1 MALKNVKF
9 KYKLLL
15 LPALSCLVFAQVVA
29 VVQFYNGRNASNLG
43 RIQKGLYPA
52 VEASRNM
59 ENTLDEIQRTLQN
72 AVASQETAQISTA
85 DSIADVFH
93 GLISASKEN
102 PANSRS
108 DLARLDADFR
118 KYYSLARDISIRM
131 IGGVMDQQTVGQLN
145 EMRDQYNAIRRQLET
160 NTAVNRKA
168 ISEAFDVTLRN
179 HAKSRNILIL
189 LVLLAAALLILLSRV
204 ITNLITG
211 PIFELVDGVKTIAQ
225 GDLTKRVNIDAK
237 DETGELAGWFN
248 KFAENLHGI
257 ISQVK
262 SNTESVASAAG
273 IISLTS
279 NKMAASA
286 QDHNNHS
293 GEVASSVE
301 EMTSSIMQNSQ
312 NAGQTAKIAEEA
324 GSKARLG
331 TQAMQET
338 LKGMD
343 EIVLST
349 QKMGGI
355 IQSLSSRVLQV
366 DEITRVIDKIAD
378 QTNLLAL
385 NAAIEAARAGEEG
398 SGFAVVADEVRKLAE
413 RTTEATKR
421 IASTIEAIQTD
432 TVQASE
438 SMNTTKTVV
447 VVGKA
452 AAEKTEKVLA
462 EILDVVARATDMIQ
476 QIAAASEEQ
485 SSGAEEISCSV
496 EEMNAVSKQSAEG
509 AEELADVVQALSRQT
524 ENLKKSIV
532 QFKLNN

>member
-1 MALKNVKF
+1 MVLQNVKF

-15 LPALSCLVFAQVVA
+15 LPALSCVVFVLVLA
-29 VVQFYNGRNASNLG
+29 VVQYFNGRNASNLI
-43 RIQKGLYPA
+43 RIQQGLYPA
-52 VEASRNM
+52 VETSRNM
-59 ENTLDEIQRTLQN
+59 EATLAEIQRTLQN
-72 AVASQETAQISTA
+72 AVASQEIAQISTA

-93 GLISASKEN
+93 GQLSAAREN
-102 PANSRS
+102 PVNSRD
-108 DLARLDADFR
+108 DLSRLDSDFR
-118 KYYSLARDISIRM
+118 KYYSLAKDVSTRM
-131 IGGVMDQQTVGQLN
+131 IGGIMDQQTIGQLN
-145 EMRDQYNAIRRQLET
+145 DMRDQYNAIRKQLEI
-160 NTAVNRKA
+160 NTVVNRRS
-168 ISEAFDVTLRN
+168 ISAAFDITLRN

-189 LVLLAAALLILLSRV
+189 LVLLAAVLLILLSRV
-204 ITNLITG
+204 ITNLITK
-211 PIFELVDGVKTIAQ
+211 PIFELVEGVKAVAK

-248 KFAENLHGI
+248 QFVGNLHGI
-257 ISQVK
+257 VSQVK
-262 SNTESVASAAG
+262 NNTESVVSAAG
-273 IISLTS
+273 IISITS

-324 GSKARLG
+324 GNRARLG
-331 TQAMQET
+331 SQSMKDT

-343 EIVLST
+343 EIVVST
-349 QKMGGI
+349 QKMAEI

-447 VVGKA
+447 IGGKA
-452 AAEKTEKVLA
+452 SAEKTERVLS

-476 QIAAASEEQ
+476 QIAASSEEQ

-496 EEMNAVSKQSAEG
+496 EEMNAVSKQNAEG
-509 AEELADVVQALSRQT
+509 AEELAQVVQTLSGQT
-524 ENLKKSIV
+524 ENLRRSIV